1 MSAGTPTGEYPKG
14 HPHTITS
21 CTVPHKSFAPLLIC
35 CHTGLTAAATS
46 DIFPTTI
53 KTVMAGGERL
63 SKGTIQALAA
73 KGVTK
78 VVNAYGPTE
87 TVIESLTWTQ
97 LIDSKTQVPES
108 GIPVGLPILNNVA
121 YGIKVDPS
129 GTDRD
134 LNALADLTQS
144 SVSVEINN
152 WHKNRKSAQRSLHF
166 VLIHCI

>member
-1 MSAGTPTGEYPKG
+1 
-14 HPHTITS
+14 
-21 CTVPHKSFAPLLIC
+21 
-35 CHTGLTAAATS
+35 
-46 DIFPTTI
+46 
-53 KTVMAGGERL
+53 MAGGERL